1 MQNKNFM
8 NTPVDEQPFVYKG
21 YMASIEYDR
30 QENNFVGRIKGV
42 IPIMDFT
49 GKDIPELE
57 TEFHKRIDDYLAE
70 CEAEGKEPCKQYS
83 GELRIDVMPEVHCH
97 IALACEET
105 GMDMEQFLKST
116 VMGALHRLEMMVSS
130 VQRELDDDS
139 SGDEIQPE
147 MKKPDMYQIYENELA
162 YVNAQINSLG
172 KIFFYRNMAAEIEE
186 QDGFWSG
193 TLLNTNEEYSFEAD
207 NIEELYGAFIAAV
220 DEYYEEYREKGAEP
234 YVYYDGFNQVELP
247 PFIDYLVDIIADLD
261 DQENETVLQTFI
273 MLGVSSFIR
282 TIDSDEEK
290 FEIFKQMLGIE

>member
-8 NTPVDEQPFVYKG
+8 NTPVGEQPFVYKG

-49 GKDIPELE
+49 GRDIPELE
-57 TEFHKRIDDYLAE
+57 AKFHKRIDGYLAE

-116 VMGALHRLEMMVSS
+116 VMGALHRLEVMVSS
-130 VQRELDDDS
+130 IQSDLDDDS
-139 SGDEIQPE
+139 ADDEMLHE
-147 MKKPDMYQIYENELA
+147 KKKPDMYQIYENELA

-220 DEYYEEYREKGAEP
+220 DEYYEEYKVKGTEP

-247 PFIDYLVDIIADLD
+247 PLIDYLVDIISDIDDL
-261 DQENETVLQTFI
+261 ENETVLRAFI

-290 FEIFKQMLGIE
+290 FEIFKQMLGVE

>member
-1 MQNKNFM
+1 MENKNFM
-8 NTPVDEQPFVYKG
+8 NTPVKEQPFVYKG

-42 IPIMDFT
+42 IPLMDFA

-57 TEFHKRIDDYLAE
+57 TKFHERVDGYLAE

-83 GELRIDVMPEVHCH
+83 GELCIDVMPEVHCH

-116 VMGALHRLEMMVSS
+116 IMSGLHRLEMMVTSI
-130 VQRELDDDS
+130 QRELDDDS
-139 SGDEIQPE
+139 SEDEIQPE
-147 MKKPDMYQIYENELA
+147 MKKPDLHQIYESELA
-162 YVNAQINSLG
+162 YVNAQVNSLG

-207 NIEELYGAFIAAV
+207 NIEELYGAYIATV
-220 DEYYEEYREKGAEP
+220 DKYYEDYKEKGTEP

-247 PFIDYLVDIIADLD
+247 PFIDYLVDIISDID
-261 DQENETVLQTFI
+261 DMDEETVLRAFI

-282 TIDSDEEK
+282 TIDSDDDK
-290 FEIFKQMLGIE
+290 FGLFKQMLGIE